1 LPANSH
7 AESGLGTQVEL
18 YALNIVDC
26 RAVEAVAGAD
36 IVFGCVDSAEGRDAL
51 NRICNYYLLPYVDVG
66 VGIVQLADGRI
77 DEINGVVHYLKP
89 GGSSLLSRGAYRPE
103 QVAAD
108 ALRRQ
113 NPALYEERRREKY
126 IEGAGEEVPAV
137 ISVNM
142 TMASLAVNECLARL
156 YRTRNLPNREYAELR
171 VSLTEMEIEVIP
183 EREPCRMLSRYV
195 GMGDVEPLLGLP
207 ELST

>member
-1 LPANSH
+1 M
-7 AESGLGTQVEL
+7 
-18 YALNIVDC
+18 
-26 RAVEAVAGAD
+26 
-36 IVFGCVDSAEGRDAL
+36 L
-51 NRICNYYLLPYVDVG
+51 NRICSYYVLPYVDVG
-66 VGIVQLADGRI
+66 VGIVPLADGRI

-113 NPALYEERRREKY
+113 NPTLYEERRREKY
-126 IEGAGEEVPAV
+126 IEGVGEEAPPV

-142 TMASLAVNECLARL
+142 TMASLAANECLARL

-171 VSLTEMEIEVIP
+171 VSLTEMEIDAIP
-183 EREPCRMLSRYV
+183 EREPCRMLARHV
-195 GMGDVEPLLGLP
+195 GKGDVEPLLGLP
-207 ELST
+207 ELSA